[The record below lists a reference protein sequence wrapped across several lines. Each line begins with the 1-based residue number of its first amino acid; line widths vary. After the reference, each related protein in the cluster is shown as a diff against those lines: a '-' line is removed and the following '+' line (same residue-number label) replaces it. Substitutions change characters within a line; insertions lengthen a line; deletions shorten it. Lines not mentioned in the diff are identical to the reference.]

1 MKIRYKKNFMNWA
14 LGIVV
19 LDLIFT
25 FALFFI
31 WDSKASIKYFCLTQ
45 SIIFSSLIFHALYHQ
60 YLTLENGYLYR
71 NDSRYRI
78 KINLADVKQ
87 IKKMEG
93 ELLIKAGNKDL
104 TVNTFLID
112 PNSLTDLQIELEKL
126 DVEWI

>member
-31 WDSKASIKYFCLTQ
+31 WDSKASIKYFCLAQ

-71 NDSRYRI
+71 NDPRYRI